1 MKLHTK
7 NVRVSGKVQNVMH
20 FQNYPERINFVK
32 DIKTF
37 RQLPIEKH
45 KQNRFAIKNN
55 NMFLE
60 ESLSLQRLMI
70 RDTTSATVL
79 SRYPFT
85 INVYL
90 SEIIGCK
97 GRKKQRIE
105 NYILE
110 NKQKL
115 LVMEKECSIETQPS
129 LSAPKYSTSKLDV
142 LSYQFIKKKF
152 RK

>member
-1 MKLHTK
+1 
-7 NVRVSGKVQNVMH
+7 
-20 FQNYPERINFVK
+20 
-32 DIKTF
+32 
-37 RQLPIEKH
+37 
-45 KQNRFAIKNN
+45 
-55 NMFLE
+55 MFLE